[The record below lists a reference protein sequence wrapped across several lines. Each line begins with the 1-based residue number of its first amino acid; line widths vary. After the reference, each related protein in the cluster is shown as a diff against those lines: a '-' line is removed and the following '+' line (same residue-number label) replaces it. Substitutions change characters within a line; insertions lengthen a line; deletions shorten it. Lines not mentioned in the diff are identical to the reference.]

1 MRFLSFFTAEG
12 DGRGVSCEVRRLKN
26 RRVGDSSWPSSSL
39 EVSSSRRTARKFVS
53 VRVLHLSEP
62 PEWPP
67 PILPPPRNSPAIL
80 LKNPPLVLRS
90 RSVTE
95 SDIERWGG
103 ASEGGWLNDPV
114 PVPVPLLVVL
124 LPLTPRGRVGRRE
137 RRLPTL
143 APVPA
148 VANRTFSTTSTGRE
162 SSSLEP
168 CSKSS
173 GSSSSSVDGSTNSE
187 IACAGGIWSV
197 KLDAGGIG
205 SGEEDRGGTRDG
217 LATRSGVLLIQT
229 RDVSEVSDMTANHAR
244 CWLVCGHREG

>member
-1 MRFLSFFTAEG
+1 MRFLSFFAAEG

-26 RRVGDSSWPSSSL
+26 RRVGDSLWPSSSL

-62 PEWPP
+62 PEWPLL
-67 PILPPPRNSPAIL
+67 ILPPPRNSPAML

-90 RSVTE
+90 RSDTE

-103 ASEGGWLNDPV
+103 ARVVEGGWLNDPV
-114 PVPVPLLVVL
+114 PVPVPLLVL
-124 LPLTPRGRVGRRE
+124 LPLTSRERGGRRE
-137 RRLPTL
+137 RRRPTL
-143 APVPA
+143 ALVSG

-173 GSSSSSVDGSTNSE
+173 GSSSSSVDGNANSE
-187 IACAGGIWSV
+187 IACAGGIWRV
-197 KLDAGGIG
+197 KVDAGGIG

-217 LATRSGVLLIQT
+217 LATRSGVLLYRRRT
-229 RDVSEVSDMTANHAR
+229 
-244 CWLVCGHREG
+244 LVR